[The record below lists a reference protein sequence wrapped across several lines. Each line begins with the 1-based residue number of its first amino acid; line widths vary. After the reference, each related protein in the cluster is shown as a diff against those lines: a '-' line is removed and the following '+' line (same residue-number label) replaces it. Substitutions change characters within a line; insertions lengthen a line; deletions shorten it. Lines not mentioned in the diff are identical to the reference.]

1 MSDLARILIVI
12 LIGKELERIMDRL
25 TDAEILF
32 FVIGFCQ
39 LLELYSIT
47 SLEGQYSSHFPIQ
60 VWARID
66 LTKAE
71 MKKMSENW
79 FWSEQNLKLAGIGT
93 PKIIIDNIMN
103 ESVYKPF
110 VPLESIRKN
119 KDKVAD
125 FEEILA
131 KSENSNFEELFDE
144 EKQNILELA
153 GSVDTNISYLSDN
166 LSIILYKLGKN
177 FDIDLPSSLKALRP
191 LIK

>member
-103 ESVYKPF
+103 ESVY
-110 VPLESIRKN
+110 L
-119 KDKVAD
+119 
-125 FEEILA
+125 
-131 KSENSNFEELFDE
+131 
-144 EKQNILELA
+144 
-153 GSVDTNISYLSDN
+153 YLLN
-166 LSIILYKLGKN
+166 Q
-177 FDIDLPSSLKALRP
+177 
-191 LIK
+191 